1 MSDDILSKLRG
12 LPDDVR
18 ARIEATSDFKAMK
31 AVEHAIDELA
41 AIVAPVEAVAAE
53 STATESAEATEEAA
67 APVEA
72 EAASDAAEPAAADA
86 AADAPVADEADTE
99 ER

>member
-12 LPDDVR
+12 LHDDVR

-41 AIVAPVEAVAAE
+41 A
-53 STATESAEATEEAA
+53 
-67 APVEA
+67 
-72 EAASDAAEPAAADA
+72 ASGAG
-86 AADAPVADEADTE
+86 
-99 ER
+99 

>member
-12 LPDDVR
+12 LHDDVR

-41 AIVAPVEAVAAE
+41 ATVAPAEAVAAE
-53 STATESAEATEEAA
+53 NT
-67 APVEA
+67 
-72 EAASDAAEPAAADA
+72 AAE
-86 AADAPVADEADTE
+86 T
-99 ER
+99 RRGNG